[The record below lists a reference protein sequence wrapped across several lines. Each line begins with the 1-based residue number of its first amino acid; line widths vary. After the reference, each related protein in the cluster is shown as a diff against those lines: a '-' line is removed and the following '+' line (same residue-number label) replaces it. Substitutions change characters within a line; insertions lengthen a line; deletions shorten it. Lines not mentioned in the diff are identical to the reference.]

1 MAFYLHPE
9 QLTLPAGVLSVIDV
23 YQEGAARSS
32 LLRNRTGILDL
43 LQGFF
48 PARCFMEGTYQGGR
62 LGEIDPIIEILQQ
75 FHHLNDADEMP
86 GFHVITME
94 DTALHL
100 TLLVRVNAYIRDILG
115 IKRYL
120 YLLTMSHTVPHM
132 I

>member
-1 MAFYLHPE
+1 MAFSLHPE
-9 QLTLPAGVLSVIDV
+9 QLALPAGVLSVIDV
-23 YQEGAARSS
+23 YQEGTARSS
-32 LLRNRTGILDL
+32 LLRNHTGPGPSPGVLPSEVL
-43 LQGFF
+43 NG
-48 PARCFMEGTYQGGR
+48 RNVSGSR
-62 LGEIDPIIEILQQ
+62 LGEMDPIIEILQQ
-75 FHHLNDADEMP
+75 FHHLNDVDEMP